1 MKCFLT
7 VSVISCV
14 ILISL
19 QIPQTRSKTITLD
32 MAPNTF
38 DDDYTNCEKDM
49 EQIAPFL
56 LQTEMAQHKLLRQSW
71 EAATASLKNYQNL
84 SLPPGFHTEHALAV
98 MVYTN
103 SSNPLY
109 QEFNS
114 AVREM
119 GKSIKVYME
128 QFPFKALHFYLM
140 RALQLLRAPESCKE
154 DSGQVVYRGIRS
166 IHFEPRKPGDSV
178 RLSQFTSTSVEHKVA
193 QKFSNATLFTLSTC
207 FGASIKDLSIFPNE
221 QEVLIPPNE
230 VFQVSNFCQDGS
242 RNLVTLRSLK
252 QTCSNFNCA
261 YLRSIKHNGLEG
273 GRLEKEKSKKCMV
286 KSGNINSMVLGK
298 VTSCFLWEVN
308 FCSSESAA

>member
-7 VSVISCV
+7 ISVISCV

-56 LQTEMAQHKLLRQSW
+56 LEKEMAQHKLFRQSW
-71 EAATASLKNYQNL
+71 EAATVSLKSYQNL
-84 SLPPGFHTEHALAV
+84 SLPPGFQTQHALAV

-103 SSNPLY
+103 SSNPLHR
-109 QEFNS
+109 ELNS

-119 GKSIKVYME
+119 GKSIEVYME

-178 RLSQFTSTSVEHKVA
+178 RLGQFASTSEDQNVA
-193 QKFSNATLFTLSTC
+193 QNFGNATFFTLSTC
-207 FGASIKDLSIFPNE
+207 FGASIKELSVFPNE
-221 QEVLIPPNE
+221 REVLIPPNE
-230 VFQVSNFCQDGS
+230 VFQVSNFSQDGS

-261 YLRSIKHNGLEG
+261 YLRSINHNKLEG
-273 GRLEKEKSKKCMV
+273 GRLEKEKGQNCMV
-286 KSGNINSMVLGK
+286 KSENY
-298 VTSCFLWEVN
+298 
-308 FCSSESAA
+308 SSERGSQVSPD